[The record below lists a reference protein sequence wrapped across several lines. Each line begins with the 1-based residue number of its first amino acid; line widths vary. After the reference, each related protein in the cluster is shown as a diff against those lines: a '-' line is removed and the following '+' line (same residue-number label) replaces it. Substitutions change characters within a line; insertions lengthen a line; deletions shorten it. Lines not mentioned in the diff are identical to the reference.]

1 MKKVLT
7 ATIVLLFVILIG
19 LILSLK
25 NSNLNRLGTERYYL
39 QITSDGAEIVEQAGG
54 EEYIRYFYQLPAYDK
69 DGNERNVDF
78 YSSKNLRND
87 AYLKIYYKNKKGVTS
102 YEEVKQSEVPE
113 KALQKIQQTAN

>member
-113 KALQKIQQTAN
+113 KALQKIQQTGN